1 MSSLSPLVNSPL
13 VTYNPLSPNNSGK
26 RTHDR
31 VTPHYVVGQRSV
43 EKFADKNRKAGCSF
57 AVGFENNTLIVQRFP
72 SSSYSSYS
80 S

>member
-1 MSSLSPLVNSPL
+1 MSYFSSLVNSSLVNSPLVNSPL

-26 RTHDR
+26 RTHC
-31 VTPHYVVGQRSV
+31 VV
-43 EKFADKNRKAGCSF
+43 ADKNRKAGCNF
-57 AVGFENNTLIVQRFP
+57 AVGFDGNTLIVQRFP